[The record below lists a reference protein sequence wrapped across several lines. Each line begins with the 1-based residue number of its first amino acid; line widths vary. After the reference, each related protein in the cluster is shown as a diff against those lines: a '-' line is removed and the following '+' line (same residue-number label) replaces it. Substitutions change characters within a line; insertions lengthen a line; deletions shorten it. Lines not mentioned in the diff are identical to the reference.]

1 MNADDEDTFAKGI
14 FAYSLMTGRDKLE
27 ETQLPPIESFHDD
40 LKDEPLE
47 LDQKDYE
54 RAQRVWTRYG
64 MKTMKDYHDHYL
76 LMDVLLLPD
85 VFENFRR
92 SVVERHKLD
101 CLHFLTLPALAW
113 AMALKHTDGKLD
125 LITDPDIYLTIEG
138 GMRGGIATI
147 SKRHA
152 VANNPDVE
160 GYDPSAQSLHHL
172 SGCNSLCATAE
183 SQPLPVGDFRIL
195 IQQQMTDFNLDSIAA
210 DAPTGYI
217 LECDIQYPEHL
228 HDLHNDYPMA
238 AEHLT
243 VTRDMLS
250 PYAESLC
257 LLYTSDAA
265 DE

>member
-1 MNADDEDTFAKGI
+1 MAEL
-14 FAYSLMTGRDKLE
+14 YH
-27 ETQLPPIESFHDD
+27 PSFHDD
-40 LKDEPLE
+40 LKDEP

-76 LMDVLLLPD
+76 LMDVLLLAD

-92 SVVERHKLD
+92 SVMERHKLD
-101 CLHFLTLPALAW
+101 CLHFVTLPALAW
-113 AMALKHTDGKLD
+113 AMALKYTDAKLD

-160 GYDPSAQSLHHL
+160 GYDPTQPNRYITYLDA
-172 SGCNSLCATAE
+172 NSLYATAQ

-195 IQQQMTDFNLDSIAA
+195 TEQEMSDFDLDSIAA

-228 HDLHNDYPMA
+228 HDLHND
-238 AEHLT
+238 
-243 VTRDMLS
+243 
-250 PYAESLC
+250 
-257 LLYTSDAA
+257 
-265 DE
+265 